1 MDTDYGYGN
10 EKSKDPFGTKQGVTL
25 FFRDSDKAE
34 FWTYGFKEEEYE
46 RQFLQIRAN
55 NTLKRN

>member
-34 FWTYGFKEEEYE
+34 F
-46 RQFLQIRAN
+46 
-55 NTLKRN
+55 